1 MLAVVVYA
9 TIAAYVGLGVI
20 LGINHAVFLALLTGI
35 LEIVPVIGPTSAAIL
50 AGLVSLRTATG
61 IINIFEYAAYAT
73 LLRLSIDQIVGPV
86 VLGRAAHV
94 HPVLIIFCFLAGG
107 VVLGIPGV
115 ILAVPVAL
123 VVKSTL
129 ATVYGDDA
137 QIASE
142 RAPRGARKVG
152 GNPAILCMPAG
163 TTFCGRGVCSSS

>member
-1 MLAVVVYA
+1 VHTTVV
-9 TIAAYVGLGVI
+9 
-20 LGINHAVFLALLTGI
+20 
-35 LEIVPVIGPTSAAIL
+35 SR
-50 AGLVSLRTATG
+50 LRNTPKMCTVKRSTG

-73 LLRLSIDQIVGPV
+73 LLRLSIDQIVGPA

-129 ATVYGDDA
+129 ATVYGDT
-137 QIASE
+137 
-142 RAPRGARKVG
+142 PK
-152 GNPAILCMPAG
+152 
-163 TTFCGRGVCSSS
+163 